1 MFSCGGWS
9 SLGLFG
15 TVGLSGVIGVLGLFG
30 LVGVVGVV
38 GLVGLV
44 GVVGVLGLLGINE
57 LRVGACGLFGTRSE
71 RGITLVVTLPSLFI
85 VIWVCC
91 GVFEPDGV

>member
-1 MFSCGGWS
+1 M
-9 SLGLFG
+9 
-15 TVGLSGVIGVLGLFG
+15 LGLFG
-30 LVGVVGVV
+30 LVGVVGVVGLV

-57 LRVGACGLFGTRSE
+57 LRVGACGLFGTRSG